1 MKQWIQ
7 VKVPCELVA
16 MRTTRERETDTQ
28 RRTPGDIS
36 HDDDRMLFMLVPDP
50 HDVIRTETPIER
62 RFMAADLFMFRR
74 TRGDFTFSMVMVA
87 FAFLLVF
94 FFPSETGWD
103 ARKLPSDMASYL
115 AAQFGLGETEGRL
128 ARLGKILKQGWVAPL
143 LCLAILVPAAL
154 LNLNASYRILRLR
167 ARQKVPWRWRY
178 EMGQWLRAVE
188 FIAYFI
194 LYTLSVPILGYL
206 VSTLL
211 MGCFLT
217 ARLGYRGW
225 RWMAV
230 ALSASFAIVVLF
242 RTLLQI
248 KTPVNIW
255 LYNQLPDGVSLF
267 LKTWF

>member
-1 MKQWIQ
+1 MKQQIP
-7 VKVPCELVA
+7 VKIPFELVA
-16 MRTTRERETDTQ
+16 MRMTLSRETDTR
-28 RRTPGDIS
+28 RRTAEDIS
-36 HDDDRMLFMLVPDP
+36 HDAERMLFTLVADP
-50 HDVIRTETPIER
+50 HDVIGTETPVER

-74 TRGDFTFSMVMVA
+74 TRGDFTFSLVMMA
-87 FAFLLVF
+87 FVILLVF

-103 ARKLPSDMASYL
+103 ARRLPSDMASYL
-115 AAQFGLGETEGRL
+115 AAQFGLAEAEGRL
-128 ARLGKILKQGWVAPL
+128 VRLGKILKQGWVAPL
-143 LCLAILVPAAL
+143 LCLGILVPAAL

-188 FIAYFI
+188 FIVYFI

-225 RWMAV
+225 RWMAI

-248 KTPVNIW
+248 RTPVNIW
-255 LYNQLPDGVSLF
+255 LYNQLPDGLSLF

>member
-1 MKQWIQ
+1 MHKIR
-7 VKVPCELVA
+7 V
-16 MRTTRERETDTQ
+16 RETDT
-28 RRTPGDIS
+28 RRQKPGDAS
-36 HDDDRMLFMLVPDP
+36 HDADRMLFMLVPDP

-74 TRGDFTFSMVMVA
+74 TRGDFTFSLMMVA

-115 AAQFGLGETEGRL
+115 AAQFGLAEPEGRL
-128 ARLGKILKQGWVAPL
+128 VRLGKILKQGWVAPL

-154 LNLNASYRILRLR
+154 LNLNGSYRILRLR
-167 ARQKVPWRWRY
+167 ARQRVPWRWQY
-178 EMGQWLRAVE
+178 EMGQWLRALE
-188 FIAYFI
+188 FIVYFI
-194 LYTLSVPILGYL
+194 LYTLSVPMLGYL

-211 MGCFLT
+211 MGGFLT
-217 ARLGYRGW
+217 VRLGYRGW
-225 RWMAV
+225 RWMAIG
-230 ALSASFAIVVLF
+230 LSASFGIVVLF

-255 LYNQLPDGVSLF
+255 LYNQLPDGLSLF